1 MQRTAVAFYRVV
13 SPAVETKCTFIS
25 ALLHTQTATNTQT
38 QVTHA
43 YRRVECTHTISPY
56 VHEDIRGMLP
66 GAGIGR
72 NEAWLARCCTA
83 LWKPGPNK
91 YKKNNAKKKV
101 FLLCGRV
108 CMHGRWPP
116 LRLAWSGRR
125 RLVAVRAVCAKRKLQ
140 TFRCNSNN

>member
-91 YKKNNAKKKV
+91 YKKNNAKKNTHKSILTLWTCLYARPLAAIAPGLV
-101 FLLCGRV
+101 GPSPLCR
-108 CMHGRWPP
+108 CSR
-116 LRLAWSGRR
+116 S
-125 RLVAVRAVCAKRKLQ
+125 VRQ
-140 TFRCNSNN
+140 TEITDLSL